1 MKPNTLR
8 TRSTRPPRRVTTRAI
23 RKSET
28 RDRILKSAVRITRS
42 EGLRAASV
50 PRVMHGV
57 GLTVGGFYAHFESK
71 AALDVEILRATLG
84 AAPGRWLGGLED
96 SAGLDWV
103 QRAVRRYLSAVHR
116 DHAEGC
122 AFPAVMSEIT
132 KAPAE
137 VRQAFVDAFEQHV
150 RAFDA
155 HVPPVSGITSRD
167 RALATMALTIGGLL
181 LARAT
186 QGHAVSEEL
195 LAACRK
201 WALPELDIPEP
212 DKRSGAR

>member
-1 MKPNTLR
+1 MKTSSS
-8 TRSTRPPRRVTTRAI
+8 RSRASRPPRRVTTRAI
-23 RKSET
+23 RKTET
-28 RDRILKSAVRITRS
+28 RDRILKSAVRITRR

-50 PRVMHGV
+50 PRVMRGV
-57 GLTVGGFYAHFESK
+57 GLTVGGFYAHFSSK

-84 AAPGRWLGGLED
+84 AASGRWLGGLED

-103 QRAVRRYLSAVHR
+103 QRAVRRYLSAMHR

-122 AFPAVMSEIT
+122 AFPAVMAEISG
-132 KAPAE
+132 APAE
-137 VRQAFVDAFEQHV
+137 VRQTFVDAFEQHV

-155 HVPPVSGITSRD
+155 HVPAVSGITTRD

-186 QGHAVSEEL
+186 QGYPVSEEL

-212 DKRSGAR
+212 DKRNAGR

>member
-1 MKPNTLR
+1 MKPNPSR
-8 TRSTRPPRRVTTRAI
+8 TRSTRQPRRVTTRAI

-57 GLTVGGFYAHFESK
+57 GLTVGGFYAHFGSK

-84 AAPGRWLGGLED
+84 AAQSRWLGGLED
-96 SAGLDWV
+96 STGLDWV
-103 QRAVRRYLSAVHR
+103 QRAVRRYLSVVHR
-116 DHAEGC
+116 DHPEGC
-122 AFPAVMSEIT
+122 AFPAVMSEIA

-137 VRQAFVDAFEQHV
+137 VRQTFVDAFEQHV

-167 RALATMALTIGGLL
+167 RALATLALAIGGLL

-186 QGHAVSEEL
+186 EGHPVSEEL

-212 DKRSGAR
+212 DKRSTVR